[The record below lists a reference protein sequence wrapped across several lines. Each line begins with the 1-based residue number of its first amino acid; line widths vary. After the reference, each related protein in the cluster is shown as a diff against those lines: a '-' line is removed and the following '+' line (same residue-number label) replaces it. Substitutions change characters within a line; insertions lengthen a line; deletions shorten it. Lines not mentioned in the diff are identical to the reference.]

1 MLKALK
7 KKKEK
12 RHKLIKK
19 NSAKMWKKMLKF
31 KGTDL
36 WSSSPPPQA
45 LSRGVVLSFFQIR
58 LTCNVLIRGTKLL
71 DAAEICLV
79 F

>member
-1 MLKALK
+1 
-7 KKKEK
+7 
-12 RHKLIKK
+12 
-19 NSAKMWKKMLKF
+19 MLKF
-31 KGTDL
+31 NGTDL

-58 LTCNVLIRGTKLL
+58 LTYNFLIRGTKLL